1 LFVRY
6 FDEFRCV
13 NGVWQFASR
22 RFVEPASGPA
32 EEHLLRELRD

>member
-22 RFVEPASGPA
+22 RFVEPASRPA